1 MLGDETSSGSSEV
14 VFLNAWLF
22 FFFMFPHIFFV
33 FKKFRWE
40 KKMKTYCRMTISPS
54 LDLSKSDIFIQMMFP
69 ITSNI

>member
-22 FFFMFPHIFFV
+22 FFLFPHIFFV